1 MLAVVQLMAA
11 AEASRDVCYFTFK
24 DAQFVDALCD
34 IHDFI
39 RTLQLTVG
47 LYTRTH
53 ARSHTH
59 THTHA
64 HTHTHTPCGY
74 GFLSGN
80 TR

>member
-11 AEASRDVCYFTFK
+11 AEANRDVCYFTFK

-47 LYTRTH
+47 LYTHTRTH
-53 ARSHTH
+53 A
-59 THTHA
+59 HTHA
-64 HTHTHTPCGY
+64 RTHTHTPCG
-74 GFLSGN
+74 
-80 TR
+80 